1 VTITNSVA
9 ADNGRAAAVHGEL
22 DPDVRAN
29 LLREVGALYDSS
41 ARAPEPLM
49 LPYQASCWRA
59 KVDHAGLVLDEDT
72 DALEIHL

>member
-1 VTITNSVA
+1 MVERRPSTA
-9 ADNGRAAAVHGEL
+9 GL
-22 DPDVRAN
+22 DPGVRAN

-49 LPYQASCWRA
+49 LPFQASCWRA
-59 KVDHAGLVLDEDT
+59 MVDHAGLVLDEDT